1 MFRLMNMVVEMRP
14 FEEERFKRL
23 LELAQ
28 SQFDQSITEPEAR
41 VLVHSSAGYP
51 LPTPSD
57 TDPRLPVRSEFLRW
71 LLTDVEAAKHVDP
84 KGVRIWSALVS
95 DPLDLQGCTIP
106 HQVYLLGCMFE
117 GPLAMFA
124 SDIKGLYIMGGVLN
138 QGLLADSINVRGPVF
153 IKHVKSNGGIH
164 LVGSDIGR
172 NLDMSATEITTSGM
186 ALVLDGAKIRG
197 SVFLHDRF
205 RASGEVRML
214 NARIGG
220 DLGFRGATLLATG
233 RALSLDKVVVEGN
246 VSFAKWIHPDGSE
259 EAFHS
264 DGSINLLAARLEGDL
279 DCEGADFAATGI
291 SLNLST
297 AKIRGHVYLRNG
309 FQSRGTLH
317 MHSAEIG
324 NSIDLSGG
332 KLTEATT
339 AVCLEAATVR
349 GTVSICDPFTSHGR
363 VEVQYSHI
371 DGNLVCDDC
380 RLAALYCANMT
391 LRGDLQWTGIR
402 EPHKTSLWLNGAT
415 IKNLRDERES
425 WPKQGDLHLDG
436 LQYGELTLHTAR
448 TDAERKV
455 NSLGPEHALKIEDR
469 VAWLQLQPSSD
480 HSEPQPW
487 MQLAALLKAKGD
499 DDGARQIAFEL
510 RRVKARSSGRIMRVS
525 KVVFA
530 RLQQQP
536 LWILLPIILT
546 TSLATGLFGIAGAKG
561 AMAPTNKD
569 AYVAWSKGTPLAA
582 SYPRFNPLVYSLEN
596 DLPLLKLGFDDKW
609 APDQNYHAKDRI
621 ISCETLRGARVLVV
635 LLGWFQ
641 ATVLA
646 AAIGL
651 RFKN

>member
-28 SQFDQSITEPEAR
+28 SQFDQSITEPEVQ
-41 VLVHSSAGYP
+41 VLVHSAAGYP
-51 LPTPSD
+51 LPIPSE

-71 LLTDVEAAKHVDP
+71 LLTDAEAAKHVDP

-106 HQVYLLGCMFE
+106 HQVYLIGCVFE

-138 QGLLADSINVRGPVF
+138 QGLLADSINVHGPVF
-153 IKHVKSNGGIH
+153 IKSVKSNGGIH
-164 LVGSDIGR
+164 LVGSDIES
-172 NLDMSATEITTSGM
+172 NLDMTATEIATTGM
-186 ALVLDGAKIRG
+186 AMILDGAKIRG

-214 NARIGG
+214 NAHISG
-220 DLGFRGATLLATG
+220 DLGFRGATLSASG

-264 DGSINLLAARLEGDL
+264 DGSINLLAARLDGDL

-309 FQSRGTLH
+309 FQSPGTLH

-324 NSIDLSGG
+324 SSIDLSGA

-349 GTVSICDPFTSHGR
+349 GTVSICGPFTSHGR
-363 VEVQYSHI
+363 VEVQYSHM

-380 RLAALYCANMT
+380 RLSALYCANMT

-436 LQYGELTLHTAR
+436 LYYGELTLHTAR
-448 TDAERKV
+448 TDDERNV
-455 NSLGPEHALKIEDR
+455 NSLGPEHALRIEDR
-469 VAWLQLQPSSD
+469 VAWIQLQPLSD

-510 RRVKARSSGRIMRVS
+510 RRVKARSSGRITRVS
-525 KVVFA
+525 KVAFA
-530 RLQQQP
+530 KLQQQP

-546 TSLATGLFGIAGAKG
+546 TSLATGLFGIAGTKG
-561 AMAPTNKD
+561 AIAPTNKD
-569 AYVAWSKGTPLAA
+569 AYIAWSKGMTLAA

-609 APDQNYHAKDRI
+609 APDQNYHATDPI
-621 ISCETLRGARVLVV
+621 ISYGTLRWARVLVV

-651 RFKN
+651 RFKD

>member
-1 MFRLMNMVVEMRP
+1 
-14 FEEERFKRL
+14 
-23 LELAQ
+23 
-28 SQFDQSITEPEAR
+28 
-41 VLVHSSAGYP
+41 
-51 LPTPSD
+51 
-57 TDPRLPVRSEFLRW
+57 
-71 LLTDVEAAKHVDP
+71 LTDAEAAKNVDP

-106 HQVYLLGCMFE
+106 HQVYLLGCVFE

-153 IKHVKSNGGIH
+153 IKHVKSLGGIH

-172 NLDMSATEITTSGM
+172 NLDMTATEITATGM
-186 ALVLDGAKIRG
+186 ALVLDSARIRG

-220 DLGFRGATLLATG
+220 DLGFNGANLSATG
-233 RALSLDKVVVEGN
+233 LALSLDKIVVEGN
-246 VSFAKWIHPDGSE
+246 VSFAKWVQPDGSV

-264 DGSINLLAARLEGDL
+264 DGSINLPAARLEGDL

-324 NSIDLSGG
+324 NSIDLTGA
-332 KLTEATT
+332 KLTEATI
-339 AVCLEAATVR
+339 AVCLESATVR
-349 GTVSICDPFTSHGR
+349 GTVSICGPFTSQGR
-363 VEVQYSHI
+363 VEVQYSQI
-371 DGNLVCDDC
+371 DGNLVCEDC
-380 RLAALYCANMT
+380 RFAALYCANMT
-391 LRGDLQWTGIR
+391 LIGDLQWMGIQ
-402 EPHKTSLWLNGAT
+402 EPQKTSLWLNGAT

-425 WPKQGDLHLDG
+425 WPKKGDLHLDG
-436 LQYGELTLHTAR
+436 LEYGELTLHTSR

-455 NSLGPEHALKIEDR
+455 NSFGPEHALKIEDR
-469 VAWLQLQPSSD
+469 VAWLQRQPLSD
-480 HSEPQPW
+480 HPEPQPW

-499 DDGARQIAFEL
+499 DDGAKQIAFEL
-510 RRVKARSSGRIMRVS
+510 RRVKARSSGRTMRVS

-530 RLQQQP
+530 KLQQQP

-569 AYVAWSKGTPLAA
+569 AYVAWSKGSSLAA

-609 APDQNYHAKDRI
+609 APDQNYQAKNPI
-621 ISCETLRGARVLVV
+621 ISYGTLRWARVLIV